1 MARRPSGSDYK
12 QRQAARKKRYA
23 ATQETKRQARRKLPW
38 VLGGLVLMIVGFM
51 VGAGLLFYR
60 STRTLATLTR
70 LDDVVSWVEV
80 RRDNTRYHPY
90 ILRLRVAN
98 VLMER
103 YLGQNKQSAAKYS
116 YALQVGDS
124 VRVYYDTE
132 SGTNLSFIYQL
143 EKRGEVLV
151 SLRQIRREERVMAV
165 GFGLLSLLPLVL
177 LLPNQQFRTQLMLYW
192 MQMMT
197 YFRRRTT

>member
-1 MARRPSGSDYK
+1 
-12 QRQAARKKRYA
+12 
-23 ATQETKRQARRKLPW
+23 
-38 VLGGLVLMIVGFM
+38 MIVAFM
-51 VGAGLLFYR
+51 AGAGLLFYR

-70 LDDVVSWVEV
+70 LDDVVAWVEV
-80 RRDNTRYHPY
+80 RRDDTRYHPY

-103 YLGQNKQSAAKYS
+103 YLGQDKHSAAKYH
-116 YALQVGDS
+116 YALHAGDS

-143 EKRGEVLV
+143 EKRGELLV
-151 SLRQIRREERVMAV
+151 SLRQICREERVMAV

-177 LLPNQQFRTQLMLYW
+177 LLPNQQFRTQMMLYW

-197 YFRRRTT
+197 YFRRRIT